1 MLTDP
6 IADSLTRVRNGYSA
20 KKSTV
25 KIYHSKYLENIFGVL
40 QAEGYIRGFR
50 PLEVRKGIQEIEV
63 ELKYH
68 EGLPVLKE
76 ISRVSKPGRRVYAD
90 CKALPKV
97 YGGLGTYIVSTN
109 QGVMSDAQARDK
121 NLGGEII
128 CRVY

>member
-6 IADSLTRVRNGYSA
+6 VADSLTRMRNAYTA

-25 KIYHSKYLENIFGVL
+25 KIYHSRYLENIFNVL
-40 QAEGYIRGFR
+40 KDEGYIRGFQR
-50 PLEVRKGIQEIEV
+50 LEVRKGIHEIEV

-68 EGLPVLKE
+68 EGQPVVKQ
-76 ISRVSKPGRRVYAD
+76 ISRVSTPGRRVYAD
-90 CKALPKV
+90 CKSLPKV
-97 YGGLGTYIVSTN
+97 YGGLGTYIISTN